1 MKIKEN
7 KGFTGV
13 DVAVSLVI
21 LLVFVSF
28 VAALFYNLSNT
39 SKRIERKSIATNLA
53 IEVIESMKSADFTE
67 LDTYA
72 TASGCNTQL
81 IELTD
86 STKTNFETLIGKTIN
101 IENGY
106 EVKISIKNPEDKDG
120 DASKSEAMGQVI
132 KVISVQVNYTLGKS
146 GTETVN
152 IETLVKNIQ

>member
-1 MKIKEN
+1 
-7 KGFTGV
+7 
-13 DVAVSLVI
+13 
-21 LLVFVSF
+21 
-28 VAALFYNLSNT
+28 
-39 SKRIERKSIATNLA
+39 
-53 IEVIESMKSADFTE
+53 MKSADFTE